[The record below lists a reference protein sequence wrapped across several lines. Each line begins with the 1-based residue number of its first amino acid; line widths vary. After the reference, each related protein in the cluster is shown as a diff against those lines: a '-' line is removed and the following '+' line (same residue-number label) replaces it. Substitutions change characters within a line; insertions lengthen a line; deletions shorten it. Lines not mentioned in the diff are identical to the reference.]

1 MELHSVNL
9 LEWNQLRNVLAQLSN
24 WFIRQQQINLN
35 WELHWIKYIWRQ
47 ILRLLG
53 LDSFF
58 LALIDRS
65 MPHSL
70 IRSFIQPLLANFNS
84 AFIMHSGLISL
95 VAFLLF
101 PQLFHSIP
109 ALISSLFLISWFKLN
124 VFSLKSMK

>member
-1 MELHSVNL
+1 MIEFMLV
-9 LEWNQLRNVLAQLSN
+9 
-24 WFIRQQQINLN
+24 WFITFFLV
-35 WELHWIKYIWRQ
+35 
-47 ILRLLG
+47 
-53 LDSFF
+53 SFF

-65 MPHSL
+65 FIKLHKFQFD

-109 ALISSLFLISWFKLN
+109 ALISSLFLIS
-124 VFSLKSMK
+124 